1 MSPKSKNVFKRGAS
15 KIKLGFEKAA
25 APLKYIHGPRESP
38 SDTSGDTAAQHENAK
53 HVTLIGRV
61 NDVATTVNSR
71 RKSIASTILH
81 KQRQNTSLDINRPD
95 PLLPP
100 ELIEKIASY
109 MTQHELLLFSK
120 VSHDTYTAAERHLYR
135 RPYTRRFDK
144 LLRTLERSPYK
155 GELILE
161 LAFGFETDF
170 FSVEYSH
177 SI

>member
-1 MSPKSKNVFKRGAS
+1 MPPKTKNVFKRGAS

-25 APLKYIHGPRESP
+25 APLKCRNGTSESP
-38 SDTSGDTAAQHENAK
+38 LDTSGDTAAQQEKAK
-53 HVTLIGRV
+53 HFTLIERV

-81 KQRQNTSLDINRPD
+81 KRRQSTSLDINRPN
-95 PLLPP
+95 PALPP
-100 ELIEKIASY
+100 ELFGKIASF

-120 VSHDTYTAAERHLYR
+120 VSRDTYRAAERHLYR

-144 LLRTLERSPYK
+144 LLRTLEKSPNK
-155 GELILE
+155 GELVLE

-170 FSVEYSH
+170 CSVEYSH